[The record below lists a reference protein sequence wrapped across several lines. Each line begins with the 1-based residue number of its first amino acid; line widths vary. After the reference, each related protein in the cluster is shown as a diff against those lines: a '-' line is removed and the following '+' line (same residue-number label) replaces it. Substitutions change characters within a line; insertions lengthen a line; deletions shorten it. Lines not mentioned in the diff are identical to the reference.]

1 MSAEWPTAWQ
11 LMPLQDVME
20 AIIDYRGKT
29 PQKSESGIPLITA
42 KIVKK
47 GRIEEPSEFIPEDL
61 YDEWMVRG
69 LPEVGDVVITTEAP
83 LGEVAQLNDSNVA
96 LAQRIV
102 TLRGRKEVLNN
113 DFLLY
118 LMQSKFIQEQLEARA
133 SGSTVKGIKQSELR
147 KVLLPLPTIDEQI
160 EIAAHLKALDDKIE
174 LNRQI
179 NQTLEQIAW
188 AIFKSWFVDFEPV
201 KAKIEAKTAGRDPE
215 RAAMCAISGK
225 LESELNHLPPEQY
238 QQLAATAALFPDALV
253 ESELGLIPQGWEV
266 GTLKDLT
273 VKIGSGATP
282 RGGSGVYLDEGTA
295 LIRSQ
300 NVYDSEFVWDGLV
313 RISDSAAK
321 QLGGVEVKQ
330 EDVLLNITGASILR
344 TCVVVPD
351 VLPARV
357 NQHVAIIRSKL
368 GIPSRYLHLHLL
380 QQSTKDYL
388 MGLNAGASREAVT
401 KGHIES
407 IPILKPSPEILA
419 CFDEATSSAF
429 SEIEQLAS
437 QSRSIAALRDTLL
450 PKLLSGELSMGEC

>member
-1 MSAEWPTAWQ
+1 MSAEWAE
-11 LMPLQDVME
+11 ME
-20 AIIDYRGKT
+20 LGDFLELKRGYDLPKNCRNEGTVPIISSSG
-29 PQKSESGIPLITA
+29 ESGSHDVSKVKGPGVVTGRYGTIGEVYFIERDFWPLNTTLYVRNFKGNDPLFAYYFLKTVSFSDYSDKAAVPGVNRNHLHKA
-42 KIVKK
+42 KIRVP
-47 GRIEEPSEFIPEDL
+47 IDPEEQKNIAIKL
-61 YDEWMVRG
+61 W
-69 LPEVGDVVITTEAP
+69 
-83 LGEVAQLNDSNVA
+83 
-96 LAQRIV
+96 
-102 TLRGRKEVLNN
+102 TLDK
-113 DFLLY
+113 
-118 LMQSKFIQEQLEARA
+118 
-133 SGSTVKGIKQSELR
+133 
-147 KVLLPLPTIDEQI
+147 
-160 EIAAHLKALDDKIE
+160 KIE

-179 NQTLEQIAW
+179 NQTLEQIAKT
-188 AIFKSWFVDFEPV
+188 IFKSWFVDFEPV
-201 KAKIEAKTAGRDPE
+201 KAKIEAKAAGRDPE

-225 LESELNHLPPEQY
+225 TEAELDQLFPEQY
-238 QQLAATAALFPDALV
+238 QQLAATAALFPAELV
-253 ESELGLIPQGWEV
+253 ESNLGVIPAGWEV

-344 TCVVVPD
+344 TCVVIPD

-368 GIPSRYLHLHLL
+368 GIPSRYLHQHLL
-380 QQSTKDYL
+380 QQCTKDYL

-407 IPILKPSPEILA
+407 VPILKPSPEILA
-419 CFDEATSSAF
+419 CFDEATSSVF

-437 QSRSIAALRDTLL
+437 QSRTLATIRDTLL
-450 PKLLSGELSMGEC
+450 PKLLSGELPVKSMQSE